1 VEDFTSRRFIMSES
15 NPSFFSRV
23 IGSEVL
29 KKGAATV
36 VTSILVAIVS
46 EALWPSTER

>member
-1 VEDFTSRRFIMSES
+1 MSDS
-15 NPSFFSRV
+15 NPSFISRV

-29 KKGAATV
+29 KKGAATA